1 MRIGVVIH
9 GPEVIDSGDIHR
21 LLGYLRDLGELEV
34 CMGGAMGTIAVIDAR
49 LEGIVETRN
58 ERVSQAI
65 RRLDGE
71 VDAIVLL
78 NRCKT
83 RESGMAFGAKLAPRY
98 GKIST
103 PLVQAD
109 DGFVVPWTEG
119 AESLARTIS
128 DGLGMELVTPFLREP
143 EEDIRVLEGIRPGEN
158 IWVEG
163 KVIGRATSDRVV
175 IRDTPQGRRFE
186 GMEVKPTGLE
196 KVGHFDLHGSLIR
209 SGSIRRTS
217 ADPRCVGGEGDEVI
231 LVDHEAEQ
239 AYFRSEGARYAV
251 TVGDDTTRIAGA
263 LLYRRGVP
271 IIGLTDGDEDGICRE
286 QVAMEGSAIVLL
298 RPGTDDLLGA
308 EVRERI
314 FDGGERKRAEG
325 NLESML
331 SRVLKMGGEWV
342 RRVVRR

>member
-1 MRIGVVIH
+1 MRMGVVIH
-9 GPEVIDSGDIHR
+9 GPEVIDSGDIHH
-21 LLGYLRDLGELEV
+21 LLGYLKDLGELEV
-34 CMGGAMGTIAVIDAR
+34 CMGGAMGTIAVIDAS
-49 LEGIVETRN
+49 LEEMIETRN
-58 ERVSQAI
+58 ERVSQVI

-78 NRCKT
+78 NKCKT
-83 RESGMAFGAKLAPRY
+83 RGSGMAFGAKLAPRY
-98 GKIST
+98 GEIST
-103 PLVQAD
+103 PLVQVD

-119 AESLARTIS
+119 AEGLARTIS
-128 DGLGMELVTPFLREP
+128 DDLGMDLVLPSPWEP
-143 EEDIRVLEGIRPGEN
+143 EEDVRVLEGVRPDEN

-163 KVIGRATSDRVV
+163 NVIGRATSDRVV

-217 ADPRCVGGEGDEVI
+217 AEPRCVGGEGDEVI

-239 AYFRSEGARYAV
+239 AYFRAEGARYAV
-251 TVGDDTTRIAGA
+251 TVGDDTTRIAGS

-286 QVAMEGSAIVLL
+286 QVAMKGSAIVLL

-314 FDGGERKRAEG
+314 FGGSERTRAEED
-325 NLESML
+325 LEGML
-331 SRVLKMGGEWV
+331 SRILEMGGEWV
-342 RRVVRR
+342 RRVVRH